1 MATKKAKPKSKAK
14 AKTKT
19 KTVKTLVNKKTTTRV
34 VKAKVAKKA
43 KKPTTKV
50 VASKA
55 SGNVL
60 IRFGRFLVQPST
72 IRMIVLEL
80 LGTFVLASIFLTL
93 QGHPMYMMFAVV
105 GVYLLLGNKTDGFFN
120 PALSF
125 GAWISRK
132 LDGMKTIAQ
141 IVAQI
146 LGGMLSLVTFQTF
159 LKGATEA
166 ADLVSGGS
174 QGPQLFTL
182 QALPAGKEW
191 FVFAAEIIG
200 MLIIGLFLARA
211 LASRRSV
218 VEKAIGMGMAIFVGA
233 VVASSAASFIEGVTV
248 LNPAF
253 LTTLQAFSGEGIK
266 ETWAWIVSVYIVAP
280 LIGGVIGFTLGN
292 LLTDKSEK

>member
-14 AKTKT
+14 T
-19 KTVKTLVNKKTTTRV
+19 KTVKTPVNKKTTTRV
-34 VKAKVAKKA
+34 VKAKTAKKA
-43 KKPTTKV
+43 KAKPTTKV
-50 VASKA
+50 VASKT
-55 SGNVL
+55 SGNILV
-60 IRFGRFLVQPST
+60 RFGRFLVQPST
-72 IRMIVLEL
+72 VRMIVLEL
-80 LGTFVLASIFLTL
+80 LGTFILASIFLTL

-125 GAWISRK
+125 GAWINRK

-141 IVAQI
+141 IVAQA

-159 LKGATEA
+159 LKGASKA
-166 ADLVSGGS
+166 ADMVSGGA

-211 LASRRSV
+211 LASRRSA
-218 VEKAIGMGMAIFVGA
+218 VEKAVGMGIAIFAGA
-233 VVASSAASFIEGVTV
+233 VVASSAASFIEGATV

-266 ETWAWIVSVYIVAP
+266 ETWAWIVSAYIVAP
-280 LIGGVIGFTLGN
+280 LIGGVIGFALGN